1 MSQAENNNIEAPA
14 SPLIFSTPGETLSHC
29 ANLIRFLGS
38 AVSAIQ
44 HGGGNVNQA
53 DADTVCMLA
62 DMAANAIEWEGGRMA
77 SAGVSS

>member
-1 MSQAENNNIEAPA
+1 MSQAEKNNTEAPA
-14 SPLIFSTPGETLSHC
+14 SPLIFPTTGETLARS
-29 ANLIRFLGS
+29 ADLIRFIGA

-44 HGGGNVNQA
+44 SGGGGMNRE

-62 DMAANAIEWEGGRMA
+62 DMAADAVEWEGGRMA